1 MLVIPL
7 FDTIVL
13 PNTKVY
19 LPTEIV
25 QDISKREIEVGKKVV
40 IIVCKEEFNKKNI
53 SLDYFY
59 KIGVSGTISEIN
71 SNGYVVVDT
80 KERVEIE
87 NIELENS
94 NVYLSIRMLE
104 EKDEIDEKEQA
115 KTLSKLKKT
124 LLSFLNKFQWGLLVR
139 SYIVQIKDINELA
152 CLMNNW
158 LPIDPEEKYSLLE
171 ESSIKQRNKKI
182 EKLLR
187 ESMELEELSSE
198 AENVQQE
205 EDHKL
210 YREVAIK
217 KQIDYLQKELDELHP
232 ENISEIK
239 MFAEKIKKSG
249 MNEEA
254 EREASKILKR
264 MEQENSSSPEYGML
278 YDYLDFIT
286 SLSWKPSKQG
296 KINLKK
302 AEKVLDKNHHGL
314 KKVKRRILEQIAV
327 MNLNKKQSGSIIL
340 FVGPPGT
347 GKTSIGKSIADA
359 LNRKYVRVS
368 LGGSRDEAD
377 IRGHRRTYIGAMP
390 GRIMDGIEK
399 SGVSNP
405 VMVLDEVDKLA
416 SSYNGDP
423 ASALLEVL
431 DPEQNKTFT
440 DHYLNVPY
448 DLSNVL
454 FICTANTTD
463 TIPEPLLNRMEVV
476 EFNGYTP
483 IEKFK
488 IAKNHLVPNMIEEI
502 GLQDKIKISDSAIK
516 LIINNYTMESG
527 VRGLKKVINKLGREV
542 AVELNKEE
550 KPLIEIT
557 AKTVD
562 NYLDMKPIHHD
573 GINEIKKPGIVTG
586 LAWTSAGGDILF
598 IETLFTKGKGNII
611 ITGQL
616 GDVMKESVSIAIS
629 LVKALFPNKAKLFEE
644 NDLHIHVPEGAV
656 PKDGPSAGITL
667 TTALASLVMEKP
679 VDNKTAMTGEVSL
692 RGVVMPIGGLP
703 EKLMAAE
710 RSGIKTVYIPKQNL
724 EDLKDVPDEVKQKL
738 EIIPVDNV
746 NEVLKLTKI
755 TKE

>member
-13 PNTKVY
+13 PNTKLY
-19 LPTEIV
+19 LPTENV
-25 QDISKREIEVGKKVV
+25 QDISKREIEVDKKVV
-40 IIVCKEEFNKKNI
+40 ILICKKEFNKKNI

-59 KIGVSGTISEIN
+59 KIGVSGTITEIN
-71 SNGYVVVDT
+71 SNGYIVIET
-80 KERVEIE
+80 KEKVEIE

-94 NVYLSIRMLE
+94 NVYLSIRMLNDKE
-104 EKDEIDEKEQA
+104 DSDEKENT
-115 KTLSKLKKT
+115 KVLNKLKKS
-124 LLSFLNKFQWGLLVR
+124 LISFLNQYQWGILVR

-152 CLMNNW
+152 CMMNSW
-158 LPIDPEEKYSLLE
+158 LPIEPEEKYSLLE
-171 ESSIKQRNKKI
+171 ETSINKRNTKI
-182 EKLLR
+182 EKLIR
-187 ESMELEELSSE
+187 EYIELEELSNE

-232 ENISEIK
+232 ENVSEIK
-239 MFAEKIKKSG
+239 MFEEKIKKSG

-254 EREASKILKR
+254 EKEATKILKR

-278 YDYLDFIT
+278 YDYLDFMT
-286 SLSWKPSKQG
+286 SLSSKPAKQG

-302 AEKVLDKNHHGL
+302 AEKILDKNHHGL

-327 MNLNKKQSGSIIL
+327 MNLTKKQNGSIIL

-488 IAKNHLVPNMIEEI
+488 IAKNHLIPSMIEDI

-516 LIINNYTMESG
+516 LLINNYTMESG

-550 KPLIEIT
+550 SRLYP
-557 AKTVD
+557 
-562 NYLDMKPIHHD
+562 
-573 GINEIKKPGIVTG
+573 
-586 LAWTSAGGDILF
+586 
-598 IETLFTKGKGNII
+598 
-611 ITGQL
+611 
-616 GDVMKESVSIAIS
+616 
-629 LVKALFPNKAKLFEE
+629 KAL
-644 NDLHIHVPEGAV
+644 
-656 PKDGPSAGITL
+656 
-667 TTALASLVMEKP
+667 
-679 VDNKTAMTGEVSL
+679 
-692 RGVVMPIGGLP
+692 
-703 EKLMAAE
+703 
-710 RSGIKTVYIPKQNL
+710 
-724 EDLKDVPDEVKQKL
+724 
-738 EIIPVDNV
+738 
-746 NEVLKLTKI
+746 
-755 TKE
+755 

>member
-13 PNTKVY
+13 PNTKLY

-40 IIVCKEEFNKKNI
+40 ILVCKEEFNKKNI

-59 KIGVSGTISEIN
+59 KIGVSGIVSEIN
-71 SNGYVVVDT
+71 SNGYIVIET

-94 NVYLSIRMLE
+94 NVYLSIRML
-104 EKDEIDEKEQA
+104 DDNNDADEKE
-115 KTLSKLKKT
+115 TTNVLSKLKKS
-124 LLSFLNKFQWGLLVR
+124 LLSFLNKFQWGILVR

-152 CLMNNW
+152 CMMNSW

-171 ESSIKQRNKKI
+171 ENSVSKRNKKI
-182 EKLLR
+182 EKILR
-187 ESMELEELSSE
+187 ESIELEELSNE

-232 ENISEIK
+232 ENTSEIK
-239 MFAEKIKKSG
+239 MFEQKIKKSG
-249 MNEEA
+249 MNDEA

-264 MEQENSSSPEYGML
+264 MEQENSTSPEYGML

-286 SLSWKPSKQG
+286 SLSWKPAKQG

-302 AEKVLDKNHHGL
+302 AEKILDKHHHGL

-488 IAKNHLVPNMIEEI
+488 IAKNHLIPNMIEEI
-502 GLQDKIKISDSAIK
+502 GLQDKITISDSAIK
-516 LIINNYTMESG
+516 LLINNYTMESG

-550 KPLIEIT
+550 KQVIDIT

-573 GINEIKKPGIVTG
+573 RINEIKKPGIVTG

-598 IETLFTKGKGNII
+598 IETLFTKGKGNVI

-629 LVKALFPNKAKLFEE
+629 LVKALFPTKAKLFSE

-667 TTALASLVMEKP
+667 TTALASLVMNKP

-738 EIIPVDNV
+738 EIIPVSNV